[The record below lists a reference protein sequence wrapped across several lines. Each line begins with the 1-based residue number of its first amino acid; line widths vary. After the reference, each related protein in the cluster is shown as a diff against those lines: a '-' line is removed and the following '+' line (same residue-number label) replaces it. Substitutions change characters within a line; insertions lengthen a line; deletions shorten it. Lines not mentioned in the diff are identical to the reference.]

1 MFRQGDR
8 RFVRS
13 FSVAVAL
20 GAAVALVGPGALPA
34 AAKPKGKTIKVM
46 VIYEKSQGIASPEI
60 PDGAIGAAKAL
71 NKKNGIDGDKVV
83 VLTCD
88 THDDANTAAECGR
101 KAVSEGVV
109 ALIGVLTP
117 HSDGFMDLM
126 AQNKIPSIGNILAGV
141 PDFQSPA
148 SFPLSGGIVATS
160 ANLPRFLADD
170 GAKVISV
177 ARPDL
182 SQGAVLK
189 IFGNT
194 GLKPLGLSIK
204 NDVPVPTDAPDMSSY
219 AQASLAGGTDAIIVA
234 LPGQQAINFVQAAR
248 QINPKVKLALIST
261 EPGPVQKALGKSSA
275 GIIQAPVVL
284 PPLTIKTKE
293 GTRFLKEMKAAG
305 YKDTSGYR
313 LNSWLAMQVLAQ
325 VANGLPDVTA
335 AAIFDKLNTTTGLKT
350 GLMPPLQWTTP
361 ADVGLALVKR
371 DFNNCM
377 LDVKMTKTKKLK
389 IVTGKFFDPF
399 TAKNCPSP

>member
-8 RFVRS
+8 RVVRS
-13 FSVAVAL
+13 FSVVVAL
-20 GAAVALVGPGALPA
+20 GAAVALVGVGALPA
-34 AAKPKGKTIKVM
+34 AAKPKGKTVKVM
-46 VIYEKSQGIASPEI
+46 VIYEKSEGIASPEI
-60 PDGAIGAAKAL
+60 PDGAVAAAKAL
-71 NKKNGIDGDKVV
+71 NKKNGIGGDKVV

-117 HSDGFMDLM
+117 HSDTFMDLM
-126 AQNKIPSIGNILAGV
+126 AQNKIASIGNILAGV
-141 PDFQSPA
+141 ADFQSPA
-148 SFPLSGGIVATS
+148 SFPISGGIVATS

-182 SQGAVLK
+182 TQGAVLK

-194 GLKPLGLSIK
+194 ALKPLGLAIK
-204 NDVPVPTDAPDMSSY
+204 NDVPVPPDAPDMSTY

-248 QINPKVKLALIST
+248 QANPKVKLALIST
-261 EPGPVQKALGKSSA
+261 EPGPVRKALGASAA
-275 GIIQAPVVL
+275 GIIQAPVTL
-284 PPLTIKTKE
+284 PTANTKE
-293 GTRFLKEMKAAG
+293 GKRFLKEMKAAG
-305 YKDTSGYR
+305 FKETTGFR
-313 LNSWLAMQVLAQ
+313 LNSWMAMQVLAQ
-325 VANGLPDVTA
+325 VAAGLPDVTA
-335 AAIFDKLNTTTGLKT
+335 AAVFDKMNAATGIKT

-389 IVTGKFFDPF
+389 LVTGKFFDAY
-399 TAKNCPSP
+399 TNKNCPSP